1 MNKLAKKKSIFLIS
15 FILISVSCSTT
26 NVTEEAVYDSV
37 VSSVEV
43 SVQDDKNKADEV
55 YDYSSKAIMAN
66 AVVYFD
72 FDQYTLSSKSIQTLR
87 SIAQVMEDNK
97 DLEITVSGHADER
110 GTREYNLA
118 LGQRRGEAVRDYLLL
133 NGISKNRITVKSYGE
148 EYPLVK
154 GSNESSWAKN
164 RRAEIII
171 K

>member
-1 MNKLAKKKSIFLIS
+1 MNKLAKRKSVFLIS

-26 NVTEEAVYDSV
+26 NVTEEAVYESV

-43 SVQDDKNKADEV
+43 SVDEDKNKADEV

-87 SIAQVMEDNK
+87 SIAEVMEDNK

-164 RRAEIII
+164 RRAEIN
-171 K
+171 

>member
-43 SVQDDKNKADEV
+43 SVEDDKNKADEV

-164 RRAEIII
+164 RRAEIN
-171 K
+171 

>member
-1 MNKLAKKKSIFLIS
+1 MNKLAKRKSVFLIS

-43 SVQDDKNKADEV
+43 SVKDDKNKADEV
-55 YDYSSKAIMAN
+55 FDYSSKAIMAN

-164 RRAEIII
+164 RRAEIN
-171 K
+171 

>member
-148 EYPLVK
+148 EYPHVK

-164 RRAEIII
+164 RRAEIN
-171 K
+171 

>member
-1 MNKLAKKKSIFLIS
+1 MNKLAKRKSVFLIS

-43 SVQDDKNKADEV
+43 SVDEDKNKADEV

-87 SIAQVMEDNK
+87 SIAQVMEDNE

-164 RRAEIII
+164 RRAEIN
-171 K
+171 

>member
-43 SVQDDKNKADEV
+43 SVKDDKNKADDV

-164 RRAEIII
+164 RRAEIN
-171 K
+171 

>member
-1 MNKLAKKKSIFLIS
+1 MNKLAKRKSVFLIS

-43 SVQDDKNKADEV
+43 SVNDDKNKADEV

-164 RRAEIII
+164 RRAEIN
-171 K
+171 

>member
-1 MNKLAKKKSIFLIS
+1 MNKLAKRKSIFLIS

-43 SVQDDKNKADEV
+43 SVNDDKNKADEV

-72 FDQYTLSSKSIQTLR
+72 FDQYTLSSKTIQTLR

-164 RRAEIII
+164 RRAEIN
-171 K
+171 

>member
-43 SVQDDKNKADEV
+43 SVKDDKNKADEV

-118 LGQRRGEAVRDYLLL
+118 LGQRRGEAVRDYLIL

-164 RRAEIII
+164 RRAEIN
-171 K
+171 

>member
-1 MNKLAKKKSIFLIS
+1 M
-15 FILISVSCSTT
+15 SCSTT

-43 SVQDDKNKADEV
+43 SVKDDKNKADEV

-164 RRAEIII
+164 RRAEIN
-171 K
+171 

>member
-43 SVQDDKNKADEV
+43 SVKDDKNKADEV

-133 NGISKNRITVKSYGE
+133 NGVSKNRITVKSYGE

-164 RRAEIII
+164 RRAEIN
-171 K
+171 

>member
-1 MNKLAKKKSIFLIS
+1 
-15 FILISVSCSTT
+15 VSCSTT

-164 RRAEIII
+164 RRAEIN
-171 K
+171 

>member
-1 MNKLAKKKSIFLIS
+1 MNKLAKRKSIFLIS

-43 SVQDDKNKADEV
+43 SVDDDKNKADEV

-133 NGISKNRITVKSYGE
+133 NGINKNRITVKSYGE

-164 RRAEIII
+164 RRAEIN
-171 K
+171 

>member
-1 MNKLAKKKSIFLIS
+1 MSKLQNSTPIKDIDFTQYDIIFIS
-15 FILISVSCSTT
+15 GGWGGAYDLGFSELLGEKIS
-26 NVTEEAVYDSV
+26 EAY
-37 VSSVEV
+37 
-43 SVQDDKNKADEV
+43 
-55 YDYSSKAIMAN
+55 YSSKAIMAN

-164 RRAEIII
+164 RRAEIN
-171 K
+171 

>member
-43 SVQDDKNKADEV
+43 SVDDDKNKADEV

-164 RRAEIII
+164 RRAEIN
-171 K
+171 

>member
-1 MNKLAKKKSIFLIS
+1 MNKLAKRKSVFLIS

-26 NVTEEAVYDSV
+26 NVTEEAVYESV

-43 SVQDDKNKADEV
+43 SVNDDKNKADEV

-133 NGISKNRITVKSYGE
+133 NGISKNSCLLYTSPSPRDS
-148 EYPLVK
+148 
-154 GSNESSWAKN
+154 
-164 RRAEIII
+164 
-171 K
+171 

>member
-1 MNKLAKKKSIFLIS
+1 MNKLAKRKSIFLIS

-43 SVQDDKNKADEV
+43 SVDDDKNKADEV

-118 LGQRRGEAVRDYLLL
+118 LGQRRGEAARDYLLL

-164 RRAEIII
+164 RRAEIN
-171 K
+171 

>member
-1 MNKLAKKKSIFLIS
+1 MNKLAKKKSFFLIS

-43 SVQDDKNKADEV
+43 SVNDDKNKADEV

-164 RRAEIII
+164 RRAEIN
-171 K
+171 

>member
-15 FILISVSCSTT
+15 FILILVSCSTT

-43 SVQDDKNKADEV
+43 SVKDDKNKADEV

-164 RRAEIII
+164 RRAEIN
-171 K
+171 

>member
-1 MNKLAKKKSIFLIS
+1 MNKLAKKKSILLIS

-43 SVQDDKNKADEV
+43 SVDDDKNKADEV

-72 FDQYTLSSKSIQTLR
+72 FDQYTLSNKSIQTLR

-133 NGISKNRITVKSYGE
+133 NGVSKNRITVKSYGE

-164 RRAEIII
+164 RRAEIN
-171 K
+171 

>member
-26 NVTEEAVYDSV
+26 NVTEEAVYESV

-43 SVQDDKNKADEV
+43 SVDDDKNKADEV

-164 RRAEIII
+164 RRAEIN
-171 K
+171 

>member
-1 MNKLAKKKSIFLIS
+1 MNKLAKRKSVFLIS

-26 NVTEEAVYDSV
+26 NVTEEAVYESV
-37 VSSVEV
+37 VSRVEV
-43 SVQDDKNKADEV
+43 SVNDDKNKADEV

-87 SIAQVMEDNK
+87 SIAQVMEDNE

-164 RRAEIII
+164 RRAEIN
-171 K
+171 

>member
-1 MNKLAKKKSIFLIS
+1 MNKLAKRKSIFLIP

-43 SVQDDKNKADEV
+43 SVDDDKNKADEV

-164 RRAEIII
+164 RRAEIN
-171 K
+171 

>member
-1 MNKLAKKKSIFLIS
+1 M
-15 FILISVSCSTT
+15 SCSTT
-26 NVTEEAVYDSV
+26 NVTEEAVYESV

-43 SVQDDKNKADEV
+43 SVNDDKNKADEV

-72 FDQYTLSSKSIQTLR
+72 FAQYTLSSKSIQTLR

-164 RRAEIII
+164 RRAEIN
-171 K
+171 

>member
-26 NVTEEAVYDSV
+26 NVTEEAVYESV

-43 SVQDDKNKADEV
+43 SVKDDKNKADEV

-164 RRAEIII
+164 RRAEIN
-171 K
+171 

>member
-1 MNKLAKKKSIFLIS
+1 MNKLAKRKSVFLIS

-43 SVQDDKNKADEV
+43 SVNDDKNKADEV

-72 FDQYTLSSKSIQTLR
+72 FDQYTLSSKSIKTLR

-164 RRAEIII
+164 RRAEIN
-171 K
+171 

>member
-1 MNKLAKKKSIFLIS
+1 MNKLAKKKSILLIS

-43 SVQDDKNKADEV
+43 SVEDDNNKADEV

-87 SIAQVMEDNK
+87 SIAQVMKDNK

-164 RRAEIII
+164 RRAEIN
-171 K
+171 

>member
-1 MNKLAKKKSIFLIS
+1 MKKLATKKISLLIS
-15 FILISVSCSTT
+15 FILVTVSCSTT
-26 NVTEEAVYDSV
+26 NVTEEAVYESV

-43 SVQDDKNKADEV
+43 SVNDDKNKADEV

-164 RRAEIII
+164 RRAEIN
-171 K
+171 

>member
-43 SVQDDKNKADEV
+43 SVKDDKNKADEV
-55 YDYSSKAIMAN
+55 FDYSSKAIMAN

-72 FDQYTLSSKSIQTLR
+72 FDQYTLSSKSIQALR

-164 RRAEIII
+164 RRAEIN
-171 K
+171 

>member
-43 SVQDDKNKADEV
+43 SVKDDKNKADEV

-72 FDQYTLSSKSIQTLR
+72 FDQYTLSNKSIQTLR

-164 RRAEIII
+164 RRAEIN
-171 K
+171 

>member
-1 MNKLAKKKSIFLIS
+1 MNKLAKRKSVFLIS

-26 NVTEEAVYDSV
+26 NVTEEAVYESV

-43 SVQDDKNKADEV
+43 SVNDDKNKADEV

-110 GTREYNLA
+110 VTREYNLA

-164 RRAEIII
+164 RRAEIN
-171 K
+171 

>member
-1 MNKLAKKKSIFLIS
+1 MNKLAKRKSVFLIS

-26 NVTEEAVYDSV
+26 NVTEEAVYESV

-43 SVQDDKNKADEV
+43 SVNDDKNKADEI

-133 NGISKNRITVKSYGE
+133 NGINKNRITVKSYGE

-164 RRAEIII
+164 RRAEIN
-171 K
+171 

>member
-1 MNKLAKKKSIFLIS
+1 MNKLAKRKSIFLIS

-43 SVQDDKNKADEV
+43 SVEDDKNKTDEV

-164 RRAEIII
+164 RRAEIN
-171 K
+171 

>member
-1 MNKLAKKKSIFLIS
+1 MNKLAKKKSILLIS

-43 SVQDDKNKADEV
+43 SVDDDKNKADEV

-72 FDQYTLSSKSIQTLR
+72 FDQYTLSNKSIQTLR

-164 RRAEIII
+164 RRAEIN
-171 K
+171 

>member
-1 MNKLAKKKSIFLIS
+1 MNKLAKKKSILLIS

-43 SVQDDKNKADEV
+43 SVKDDKNKADEV

-164 RRAEIII
+164 RRAEIN
-171 K
+171 

>member
-1 MNKLAKKKSIFLIS
+1 MNKLAKRKSVFLIS

-26 NVTEEAVYDSV
+26 NVTEEAVYESV

-43 SVQDDKNKADEV
+43 SVNDDKNKADEV

-133 NGISKNRITVKSYGE
+133 NGISKNRITVKSYCE

-164 RRAEIII
+164 RRAEIN
-171 K
+171 

>member
-1 MNKLAKKKSIFLIS
+1 MNKLAKRKSVFLIS

-43 SVQDDKNKADEV
+43 SVDDDKNKADEV

-118 LGQRRGEAVRDYLLL
+118 LGQRRGEAARDYLLL

-164 RRAEIII
+164 RRAEIN
-171 K
+171 

>member
-1 MNKLAKKKSIFLIS
+1 MNKLAKRKSVFLIS

-43 SVQDDKNKADEV
+43 SVDDDKNKANEA

-164 RRAEIII
+164 RRAEIN
-171 K
+171 